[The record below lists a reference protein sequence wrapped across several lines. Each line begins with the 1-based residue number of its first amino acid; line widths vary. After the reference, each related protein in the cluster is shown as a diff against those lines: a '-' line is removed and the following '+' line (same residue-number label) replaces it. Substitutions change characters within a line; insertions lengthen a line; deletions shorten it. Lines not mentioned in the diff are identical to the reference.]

1 MTDPLRVDST
11 NSTKTISKSHH
22 LLISY
27 KITPLMQF
35 ITVGHV

>member
-1 MTDPLRVDST
+1 MTDPLRMDST
-11 NSTKTISKSHH
+11 NSTKTISKSHC
-22 LLISY
+22 Y